1 MPTKRHW
8 CSWSRYRSTTTYAD
22 CLSGFFHAQQLQR
35 QWSAFFLKSGLLVR
49 PHRARMTDSLLE
61 MLVFLKYNSCLIW
74 DIGLMSTHNNW
85 NNRVLLIM
93 LIYSFSWTF
102 VCLGWVVRI
111 GSVIGFITR
120 SLGFGLVTCGQLAL
134 ALCLQALLTTLV
146 IRPNFQRKL
155 VGFRFFSPFV
165 SPFFALLI
173 DCHVRE
179 WINKGVIPVRDTFM
193 FVNIC
198 AFRTLFRPTVNHKHV
213 CVFEWRTSLLKSR
226 LK

>member
-85 NNRVLLIM
+85 NKCVLFSDIFTPPNTPNTLHLWEHTPHLQLHRVTAKWGYTWKPFCRKETAQCQTIL
-93 LIYSFSWTF
+93 
-102 VCLGWVVRI
+102 
-111 GSVIGFITR
+111 
-120 SLGFGLVTCGQLAL
+120 FGLMFANQTNLAKQKR
-134 ALCLQALLTTLV
+134 LCLKVDLDSECGS
-146 IRPNFQRKL
+146 N
-155 VGFRFFSPFV
+155 
-165 SPFFALLI
+165 
-173 DCHVRE
+173 
-179 WINKGVIPVRDTFM
+179 
-193 FVNIC
+193 
-198 AFRTLFRPTVNHKHV
+198 
-213 CVFEWRTSLLKSR
+213 
-226 LK
+226 